1 MMGKKFT
8 IARNLKN
15 VIILHAVKFQEKTR
29 NGRKYLVLYTWF
41 YNSTQMEGKAKCHK
55 IDKGLIK
62 R

>member
-41 YNSTQMEGKAKCHK
+41 YNSTQMEGKA
-55 IDKGLIK
+55 IK
-62 R
+62 